1 MHPWPGLHREARR
14 LPRPPSSPAATG
26 AAAGEAAALLGNQT
40 CSAPAGGA
48 ADGDCHPAK
57 SPRIEVLHEDAR
69 IFLYHNF
76 LSEEECDHVI
86 SLATPTMERSG

>member
-1 MHPWPGLHREARR
+1 M
-14 LPRPPSSPAATG
+14 G
-26 AAAGEAAALLGNQT
+26 AWGNQT
-40 CSAPAGGA
+40 CNTGSSSGGA
-48 ADGDCHPAK
+48 AAAADCHPAK